1 MSKILVARSANLGY
15 IKVVGRGSFQNSSC
29 IKVFYQQLLKDGVT
43 RFVVDLGACTYL
55 DSTFL
60 GILLGLG
67 LKLKDV
73 PSGLL
78 KILNASTR
86 NLELLKNLGL
96 DRLIT
101 IESAGEP
108 GGESGAASRLTGPE
122 SGGNGAAAAKLNGV
136 KEESL
141 QEIKAPVM
149 TKAEAG
155 PTILEAHEN
164 LIGFDPRN
172 IPKFKDVVEF
182 LREDL
187 GQSGKS

>member
-1 MSKILVARSANLGY
+1 M
-15 IKVVGRGSFQNSSC
+15 
-29 IKVFYQQLLKDGVT
+29 T
-43 RFVVDLGACTYL
+43 
-55 DSTFL
+55 ST
-60 GILLGLG
+60 
-67 LKLKDV
+67 
-73 PSGLL
+73 
-78 KILNASTR
+78 T
-86 NLELLKNLGL
+86 
-96 DRLIT
+96 T
-101 IESAGEP
+101 IESGPGVDVGLESAGTGRLKMPGAVSAGE
-108 GGESGAASRLTGPE
+108 GSSVAQ
-122 SGGNGAAAAKLNGV
+122 LNGV
-136 KEESL
+136 KEENL